1 MQVTCRRIYWPSIQG
16 HIVKGRER
24 PEGIGQ
30 LEEGSRH
37 GRRGWGRRQ
46 GRGGRTLNRG
56 DAAPSTPP
64 SYAAWIQEPTRVSSP
79 TPRWMGNCRATL
91 RVVGCRR
98 LKKGSAALGDD
109 WKGRE
114 QGRSTWEEDG

>member
-1 MQVTCRRIYWPSIQG
+1 M
-16 HIVKGRER
+16 
-24 PEGIGQ
+24 
-30 LEEGSRH
+30 
-37 GRRGWGRRQ
+37 
-46 GRGGRTLNRG
+46 
-56 DAAPSTPP
+56 
-64 SYAAWIQEPTRVSSP
+64 SSP

-114 QGRSTWEEDG
+114 QGGQRGRKTGRARESKKLSGSAGLGVRRGSGELGQNSSGIGCANKLGTSFGICWSAFPPFYAQN